1 MSFIIAIDGPA
12 GSGKSTISKIL
23 AKKNNLIFI
32 SSGQLYRVCSWFYLK
47 NEYKQVDDN
56 LLNEINK
63 LNITYENN
71 SFLVNNK
78 NIENE
83 LITNEVSMQASNLA
97 INIKIREFVN
107 SKINEIFKHKD
118 IIMDGRD
125 IGTKVFPNANLKI
138 FLTASLLERAKRRQK
153 ELKQKNNTKYSLLKI
168 YMDIKKRDKQDKKR
182 EIAPLV
188 KAKDAIVIKTTNKS
202 IEDIEKKI
210 QKIIDEKR

>member
-32 SSGQLYRVCSWFYLK
+32 SSGQLYRICSWFYLK
-47 NEYKQVDDN
+47 KQYENVDDKFI
-56 LLNEINK
+56 NEINK
-63 LNITYENN
+63 LNITYEND

-78 NIENE
+78 NIGNE
-83 LITNEVSMQASNLA
+83 LISNEVSMHASNLA
-97 INIKIREFVN
+97 INEKIREFVN
-107 SKINEIFKHKD
+107 LKINEIFKNKD

-125 IGTKVFPNANLKI
+125 IGTKVFPNANLKF
-138 FLTASLLERAKRRQK
+138 FLTASLLERSRRRQK
-153 ELKQKNNTKYSLLKI
+153 ELKQKNNTKCSLLKI
-168 YMDIKKRDKQDKKR
+168 YLEIKKRDKQDKNR
-182 EIAPLV
+182 EIAPLT

-202 IEDIEKKI
+202 IEDIEKII